1 MEIVSIPKGSRPDP
15 STYLNKE
22 FIHTHLSQF
31 DDGYFQSGGGLVRF
45 DAINLKDL
53 EIRIPSG
60 NEAGANSHWIPGG
73 LTDGGTPEAIIN
85 KIPNNDEYI
94 KISFIN

>member
-1 MEIVSIPKGSRPDP
+1 MKN
-15 STYLNKE
+15 L
-22 FIHTHLSQF
+22 
-31 DDGYFQSGGGLVRF
+31 GYS
-45 DAINLKDL
+45 D
-53 EIRIPSG
+53 IRYHVLPFAVASG

-85 KIPNNDEYI
+85 KILNNDEYI